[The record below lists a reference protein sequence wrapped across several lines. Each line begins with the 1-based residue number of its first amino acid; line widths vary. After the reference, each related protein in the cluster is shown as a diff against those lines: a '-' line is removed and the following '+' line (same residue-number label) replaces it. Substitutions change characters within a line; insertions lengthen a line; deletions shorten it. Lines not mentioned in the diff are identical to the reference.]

1 MGRMV
6 HDGGALC
13 RVRLSPHPLH
23 KVLSDHFHLGD
34 GKRRSGKRQSSLTIK
49 YDLKVIIWLCRH
61 SQLFRDT
68 NRVKVVTGGNTKM
81 IKKIHPKPWEGSI
94 DP

>member
-1 MGRMV
+1 MLYV
-6 HDGGALC
+6 ILI
-13 RVRLSPHPLH
+13 VIFIKLSWSLFLRQE
-23 KVLSDHFHLGD
+23 KENWSFGIHF
-34 GKRRSGKRQSSLTIK
+34 GKWSKTHR
-49 YDLKVIIWLCRH
+49 
-61 SQLFRDT
+61 FRDT